1 MTFHKFVNGF
11 TIVGKFLA
19 SFWRSLTQG
28 ETEGQR
34 EAIILVLG
42 FDSRLKLGM
51 GLDFGFLWHSSCL
64 IFRCFQLRGP
74 KAIKSKRGWV
84 GKLVHQ
90 KMLPQEWYKCKNNTK
105 SEQTGNKHLSKLL
118 YFMVFKHFSRKVD
131 QVYSFL

>member
-28 ETEGQR
+28 ETEGRR

-51 GLDFGFLWHSSCL
+51 GLDFGF
-64 IFRCFQLRGP
+64 FVAFQLFDFSVFP
-74 KAIKSKRGWV
+74 VAWAKSDK
-84 GKLVHQ
+84 K
-90 KMLPQEWYKCKNNTK
+90 QEGLGR
-105 SEQTGNKHLSKLL
+105 QTGTTTNATPKVV
-118 YFMVFKHFSRKVD
+118 FM
-131 QVYSFL
+131 